1 MGWDTNRRRGLGACL
16 AAASCSIILPG
27 LGHHIVRA
35 RFRAAVVT
43 VVVLNLIATAL
54 AIWIAASIDS
64 RAALADAIA
73 DRLVLA
79 AMGFALLT
87 LAGTRVWT
95 AIDSAWSARPPQ
107 GTATRITAG
116 FIASALIMGGV
127 APLALAAHYV
137 WKTDRA
143 IERVFSSDDATT
155 AYPGTLPPAHESTRH
170 VTTTTRATVITF
182 PEPNETTTTTNPT
195 PPTTPP
201 PPPTTWPPLVGEDRV
216 NVLLL
221 GGDAG
226 PGRWGLR
233 TDSMIVVSVD
243 PVTGHTAMISVPRNL
258 TRLPFPPGTP
268 LAIKFQRGFNDIANA
283 LYTYASG
290 HRNIAGG
297 GEDAGAQAI
306 KLGIAQLLGMP
317 INYYVLVNMA
327 GFVDVVDALGG
338 IDIDVATQ
346 VPSPGNP
353 ADAKH
358 DVPEYIEPGFQH
370 MDGTIALAYSRS
382 RTADSDYRRMTRQR
396 CVLAAIAT
404 SATPMAVATGLP
416 DLVGAFG
423 DAVRTDIPRDHLGE
437 FAQLIDRFTAGGGLN
452 SVRTLHLAPPLVSAT
467 RWDAVQI
474 RLLVSCVVERTAA
487 APAVPA
493 TPSQPV
499 PRSATPAPV
508 LADAC

>member
-1 MGWDTNRRRGLGACL
+1 MGWDTKQRRGVWACL
-16 AAASCSIILPG
+16 AAALSSVVVPG
-27 LGHHIVRA
+27 FGHLVIRA
-35 RFRAAVVT
+35 RFRPTVVT
-43 VVVLNLIATAL
+43 AVVLNLIATGL
-54 AIWIAASIDS
+54 AVRIVAPIDS
-64 RAALADAIA
+64 RSALADAIA
-73 DRLVLA
+73 DRLVFA

-87 LAGTRVWT
+87 LAGTRVWS

-107 GTATRITAG
+107 STATRITAG
-116 FIASALIMGGV
+116 FVASALIMGGV

-143 IERVFSSDDATT
+143 IERVFSSDDAIT
-155 AYPGTLPPAHESTRH
+155 AYPGTLPPARESTRH

-182 PEPNETTTTTNPT
+182 PGPNETTTTSAPT

-201 PPPTTWPPLVGEDRV
+201 PPPTTLPPIVGEDRV

-233 TDSMIVVSVD
+233 TDSMIVVSID
-243 PVTGHTAMISVPRNL
+243 PVTGDTAMLSVPRNL

-268 LAIKFQRGFNDIANA
+268 LAIKFPRGFNDIANA
-283 LYTYASG
+283 VYTYASG
-290 HRNIAGG
+290 HRDIAGG
-297 GEDAGAQAI
+297 GDDAGAQAV

-382 RTADSDYRRMTRQR
+382 RKADSDFRRMIRQR

-404 SATPMAVATGLP
+404 SATPLAVATGLP
-416 DLVGAFG
+416 DLVSAFG
-423 DAVRTDIPRDHLGE
+423 DAVRTDIPRERLGE
-437 FAQLIDRFTAGGGLN
+437 FAQLIDRFTAAGGLN
-452 SVRTLHLAPPLVSAT
+452 SVRTLHLAPPLVSST

-474 RLLVSCVVERTAA
+474 RLLVASVIGPTAA
-487 APAVPA
+487 APTDPA

-499 PRSATPAPV
+499 PRANPAPV